1 MISSSEAL
9 APTSHKSSPSAPRM
23 VRRLHSHTGNGTPT
37 NICTFKKHE
46 SRFQGNC
53 RANDKDQA
61 HQALRDYFLSPPE
74 PILVPKVM
82 EQQVLHW
89 SHHGLPTQH
98 TFQSPPLY
106 ETPSRLL
113 PGAALCSEE
122 EDSWHLRE
130 RLISRMLEDVSSP
143 RSSAVGKRLLWNLAA
158 ATTARMVPTSMCR
171 EGKQKHP
178 EWSGTEQP
186 LPQSWALSGVA
197 APQATLMLQTGHG
210 LIQCTRCA
218 PRTPWLW

>member
-1 MISSSEAL
+1 
-9 APTSHKSSPSAPRM
+9 M
-23 VRRLHSHTGNGTPT
+23 VRRPRSHTGNGTPT
-37 NICTFKKHE
+37 NICTFEKHE

-61 HQALRDYFLSPPE
+61 HQALRDYFLSPSE

-82 EQQVLHW
+82 EQRVLHW

-98 TFQSPPLY
+98 TFQSLPLY

-113 PGAALCSEE
+113 PGAALCFKE

-130 RLISRMLEDVSSP
+130 RLISRMLEDMSSP
-143 RSSAVGKRLLWNLAA
+143 WSSAVGKRLLWNLAA
-158 ATTARMVPTSMCR
+158 AATAHMVPTSMCR

-186 LPQSWALSGVA
+186 LPQ
-197 APQATLMLQTGHG
+197 P
-210 LIQCTRCA
+210 
-218 PRTPWLW
+218 